1 LFSKAYHR
9 DCTFDSFLNKEKP
22 MGTIGFIGSG
32 NMAEALIKG
41 IITAGVYKPEN
52 IFVSDI
58 RPQRLKQLAK
68 KYKVKPAKN
77 NSELAGK
84 ADIVVL
90 SIKPQN
96 MTEVLESIKDAI
108 RGKKLV
114 ISIAAGVRTSRIA
127 DVLGDVA
134 IIRAM
139 PNTPALIGEGTSALF
154 ANDKAKPMLEEA
166 KLIFSAVSKT
176 VVIEDEDLI
185 NAVTAVSG
193 SGPAYYFLLM
203 EEMIKAAVELGLP
216 KTVAKDLVLQT
227 AKGAAL
233 LAVEADGR
241 GEGPAQ
247 LRQKVTSPG
256 GTTEAALKVLA
267 EGKFGPLIE
276 AAVKKARDRSKELSG
291 CPPRLARRESG
302 EAGPTR

>member
-1 LFSKAYHR
+1 
-9 DCTFDSFLNKEKP
+9 

-41 IITAGVYKPEN
+41 IIAAGIYKPEN

-58 RPQRLKQLAK
+58 RPERLKQLAR

-77 NSELAGK
+77 NRELAGR

-90 SIKPQN
+90 SVKPQN

-108 RGKKLV
+108 SSKKLV
-114 ISIAAGVRTSRIA
+114 ISIAAGVKTRCIA

-134 IIRAM
+134 IIRTM
-139 PNTPALIGEGTSALF
+139 PNTPALIGEGASALF
-154 ANDKAKPMLEEA
+154 ANTKAKPMLEEA
-166 KLIFSAVSKT
+166 KLIFSAVGKA

-291 CPPRLARRESG
+291 
-302 EAGPTR
+302 